1 MNYLNLSDRDI
12 LRMKEINS
20 ISEWFPN
27 LRVLDIYDTK
37 LNNLEE
43 VNAFFCLLKTVEY
56 LNCDLE
62 VEEILY

>member
-1 MNYLNLSDRDI
+1 
-12 LRMKEINS
+12 MKEINS